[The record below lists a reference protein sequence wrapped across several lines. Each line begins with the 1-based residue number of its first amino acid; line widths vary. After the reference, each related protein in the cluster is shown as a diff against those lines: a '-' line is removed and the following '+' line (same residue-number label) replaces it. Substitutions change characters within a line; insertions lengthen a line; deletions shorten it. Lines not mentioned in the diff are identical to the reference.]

1 MNRPKNLL
9 HHSVLLA
16 AAFLAV
22 RHVREFAPEA
32 VAGGGRAAGK
42 MLTVDGE

>member
-22 RHVREFAPEA
+22 LVMDARPL
-32 VAGGGRAAGK
+32 RA
-42 MLTVDGE
+42 